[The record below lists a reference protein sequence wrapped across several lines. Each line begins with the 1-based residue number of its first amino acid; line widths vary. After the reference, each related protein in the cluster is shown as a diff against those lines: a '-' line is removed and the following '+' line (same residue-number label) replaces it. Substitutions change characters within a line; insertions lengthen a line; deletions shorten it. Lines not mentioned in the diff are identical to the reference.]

1 MTGAGHG
8 AGLER
13 RCLQAAMAIIIL
25 VPIVGAVQGIA
36 EGIGWLGGRAP
47 SRSLDSHFRYL
58 SGLLLAMALLFAS
71 CIPAIE
77 RRGARLRLLAILPVV
92 GGTARAWAWMSEG
105 APGTAHRVALAIE
118 LGAVPLIVL
127 WQARV
132 ARRCAATDR
141 SNAS

>member
-1 MTGAGHG
+1 MSHARDGA
-8 AGLER
+8 ALER
-13 RCLQAAMAIIIL
+13 RCLQAAMAIVVM

-47 SRSLDSHFRYL
+47 GRSLDSHFRYL

-71 CIPAIE
+71 CIPRIE
-77 RRGARLRLLAILPVV
+77 RQGPRLRLLAILPIV
-92 GGTARAWAWMSEG
+92 GGMARLWAWMSEG
-105 APGTAHRVALAIE
+105 PPGMAHQIALGIE

-132 ARRCAATDR
+132 ARRLSAADRATDG
-141 SNAS
+141 